1 MQENETGS
9 EAEPGTGGL
18 LDGWIT
24 RADLAF
30 ELAVSV
36 DTLCRWDTRRIG
48 PPSVRAGRKVLYR
61 VDSVRT
67 WLRDQEA
74 KKAKGRK

>member
-1 MQENETGS
+1 MQEDETGCGS
-9 EAEPGTGGL
+9 ETGNRGL
-18 LDGWIT
+18 LEGWIT
-24 RADLAF
+24 RAELAV

-61 VDSVRT
+61 VESVRA
-67 WLRDQEA
+67 WLHDKENR
-74 KKAKGRK
+74 KAKGRK

>member
-1 MQENETGS
+1 MQDD
-9 EAEPGTGGL
+9 EAATVPGAGGGEL

-24 RADLAF
+24 RAQLAV

-61 VDSVRT
+61 VEAVRE
-67 WLRDQEA
+67 WLHEQER
-74 KKAKGRK
+74 KKSRGRR